1 MERYVIERN
10 MPGAGKMSGE
20 DARKGTARS
29 LEVLKD
35 LGPGVQWVESFVTD
49 DKVYCVYVAD
59 SPELIRKHAELS
71 GFPADR
77 ISAVRRTMDPTTTH

>member
-10 MPGAGKMSGE
+10 MPGAGKMSSE
-20 DARKGTARS
+20 DAHKGAARS